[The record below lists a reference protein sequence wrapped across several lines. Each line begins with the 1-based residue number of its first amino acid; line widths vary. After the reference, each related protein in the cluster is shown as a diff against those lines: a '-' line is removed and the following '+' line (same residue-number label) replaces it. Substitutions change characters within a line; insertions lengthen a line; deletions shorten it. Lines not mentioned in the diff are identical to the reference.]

1 MQSLFKMSSNVSL
14 WWIFQCILLT
24 RETKEFNI
32 EEMSQKFDVSAG
44 LQMYFVVELTCNA
57 ISLLIRAFCSRHH
70 DLKAVIKYF

>member
-1 MQSLFKMSSNVSL
+1 MQRKSLMDFPMYFVDKRKSNK
-14 WWIFQCILLT
+14 
-24 RETKEFNI
+24 RKKFNI

-70 DLKAVIKYF
+70 ELKAVIKYF